1 LWVVYVGAGDAPV
14 LTLLGSV
21 SLKELKFFLEAGNL
35 LVCLFLIECPLS
47 DKLSSQVLY
56 LLNVASLNGISLL
69 PHHSTPYAI
78 QFVENLRYACLG
90 HGSIECL
97 LNLLD
102 SSHCF
107 GGYPLVL
114 QVRTM

>member
-1 LWVVYVGAGDAPV
+1 MRVVDVGAGDTPV

-114 QVRTM
+114 